1 MVTTIAS
8 GLPAKTRTIAAAR
21 RGNVVMGNEVA
32 APDTRNSPITAA
44 YVVRHKR
51 QTAFSRT
58 NDA

>member
-1 MVTTIAS
+1 MAS
-8 GLPAKTRTIAAAR
+8 GLPAKTRTSREAR

-32 APDTRNSPITAA
+32 APDTRKSPITAA
-44 YVVRHKR
+44 YVVRHNR